1 MMELDYVNR
10 DSRELLKSLHE
21 QVPVPILIL
30 YGNTGDIDK
39 REDIRAGPEAA
50 TNGVFDMES
59 CIVRAKSFMDIYACL
74 TDNDDRAYIL
84 ACGQDLVINPAERT
98 VSLRGEHLDLSHKQF
113 DLLFCLASH
122 PGQVLSKEQLFNYL
136 WGEPDV
142 EVDNS
147 IVLYISKLRKKLNKT
162 PNCPEFIQTVRGVG
176 YKFSKI

>member
-1 MMELDYVNR
+1 MKGEGAHEVLYNIICFCGKTPRLTELKK
-10 DSRELLKSLHE
+10 EWEK
-21 QVPVPILIL
+21 
-30 YGNTGDIDK
+30 YG
-39 REDIRAGPEAA
+39 
-50 TNGVFDMES
+50 
-59 CIVRAKSFMDIYACL
+59 ACL

-147 IVLYISKLRKKLNKT
+147 IVLYISKLRKKLNIT
-162 PNCPEFIQTVRGVG
+162 PDCPEFIKTVRGVG